1 MPGGAQLRA
10 ASTFVRPAASL
21 PKNRASPATRNRPA
35 LPARSRHPH
44 AGDLRRVLD
53 ALLDGVV
60 VVDDEGAVRQLNVEA
75 CRILGTSSEA
85 VFGRPVERVPGGEA
99 FAKGVRAVLAEGASL
114 VENEVVLPRRFAPD
128 LVVDV
133 AVSPVT
139 DDDGRTRGGV
149 VLLRDRTLGTALRA
163 VESERA
169 QSAALG
175 RMAAGIAHEV
185 KNPLAGI
192 RGAAELLGRRAA
204 GERDRETAEL
214 IVREVDRIAAL
225 LDDFMIF
232 ARGDVLRLAPVNL
245 HRVLDDVLDVLA
257 TDPAGSRTRLVR
269 SYDPS
274 IPELLADGDRLVQVF
289 LNLAR
294 NGLEAMERPG
304 DTLTITTRLRL
315 DHRIDVGG
323 ERVPSVAVEVGDTG
337 PGIPDEVREQV
348 MTPFFTT
355 KVTGT
360 GLGLP
365 LARHFVA
372 LHGGSLQIE
381 SHEGR
386 GTTVR
391 VSLPLRRAPK

>member
-1 MPGGAQLRA
+1 M
-10 ASTFVRPAASL
+10 
-21 PKNRASPATRNRPA
+21 
-35 LPARSRHPH
+35 
-44 AGDLRRVLD
+44 
-53 ALLDGVV
+53 
-60 VVDDEGAVRQLNVEA
+60 VDDEGAVRQLNVEA

-315 DHRIDVGG
+315 DHRI
-323 ERVPSVAVEVGDTG
+323 EVGDTG

>member
-1 MPGGAQLRA
+1 M
-10 ASTFVRPAASL
+10 
-21 PKNRASPATRNRPA
+21 
-35 LPARSRHPH
+35 
-44 AGDLRRVLD
+44 
-53 ALLDGVV
+53 
-60 VVDDEGAVRQLNVEA
+60 RQLNAEA

-85 VFGRPVERVPGGEA
+85 VFGRPVERVPGGES

-114 VENEVVLPRRFAPD
+114 VEHEVVLPRRSAPD

-133 AVSPVT
+133 AVSPVA
-139 DDDGRTRGGV
+139 DDDGRPCGGV

-163 VESERA
+163 AESERA

-204 GERDRETAEL
+204 GERDRETAAL

-225 LDDFMIF
+225 LDDFTIF
-232 ARGDVLRLAPVNL
+232 ARGDVLRVAPVNL
-245 HRVLDDVLDVLA
+245 HRVLDDVLAVLA
-257 TDPAGSRTRLVR
+257 TDPLGSRARLVR
-269 SYDPS
+269 TYDPS
-274 IPELLADGDRLVQVF
+274 IPELLADGDRLSQVF

-294 NGLEAMERPG
+294 NGLEAMDRPG
-304 DTLTITTRLRL
+304 GTLTIATRLRL

-323 ERVPSVAVEVGDTG
+323 ERVASVAVEVADTG
-337 PGIPDEVREQV
+337 PGIPEDAREKV

-355 KVTGT
+355 KATGT

-372 LHGGSLQIE
+372 LHGGSLQID
-381 SHEGR
+381 SREGQ

-391 VSLPLRRAPK
+391 VSLPLRRTPA